1 MATIPQGAF
10 AACKVRNNNER
21 AVSMR
26 EEKDRPGKE
35 SVFNSRPLLEGWE
48 LTPLKYNS
56 KLMNSIW
63 GQYNRYSVHNFKKNT
78 DADEGARDGVA
89 AAIWGAILENHPP
102 AANAAATAVATEAP
116 RIIRTGTGL

>member
-35 SVFNSRPLLEGWE
+35 SVFNSRPLLEGKPR
-48 LTPLKYNS
+48 L
-56 KLMNSIW
+56 
-63 GQYNRYSVHNFKKNT
+63 Q
-78 DADEGARDGVA
+78 ARDTVL
-89 AAIWGAILENHPP
+89 IN
-102 AANAAATAVATEAP
+102 
-116 RIIRTGTGL
+116 

>member
-1 MATIPQGAF
+1 
-10 AACKVRNNNER
+10 
-21 AVSMR
+21 MR

-102 AANAAATAVATEAP
+102 AANAAATAVVTEAP